1 MSNRATDP
9 AADPA
14 RFFSERYDDA
24 RKRFLIAADAG
35 GAAVQTRSHP
45 FPGPSGEPLGIDLAW
60 RGPEDARS
68 VLVLISGTHG
78 AEGFVGSAV
87 QTGYFETG
95 LAARLPRDTA
105 LLAIH
110 ALNPHG
116 FAWLRRVN
124 EDNIDLNRN
133 FLSDFTSPP
142 DNPGYRAH
150 RALFVPDTWNSEVA
164 AQNLAT
170 CQALKQDLGEMTYRL
185 AHSGGQYSDPEGIFF
200 GGTAPSWSHET
211 LAAVARSYLGKARAV
226 SVVDFHTGLGPRGH
240 GERISMHDPG
250 SAGENLLRASY
261 GDDFTSTKSG
271 TAVSSELSGTV
282 LEALERWLPDATVG
296 AVALEFGT
304 IDNAL
309 VQLAVRAD
317 NWLHVQARR
326 EDGVL
331 DTPIGFAIKR
341 DLRAAFDP
349 QDDAWR
355 RTVWDRSIETLD
367 SAVKG
372 LSSL

>member
-1 MSNRATDP
+1 MTNQSIE
-9 AADPA
+9 PA
-14 RFFSERYDDA
+14 RFFSDRYDDA

-35 GAAVQTRSHP
+35 GATLRPHAHP
-45 FPGPSGEPLGIDLAW
+45 MPGPRGESLGMDVAW
-60 RGPEDARS
+60 LGPEDAEA
-68 VLVLISGTHG
+68 VLLTISGTHG

-87 QTGYFETG
+87 QTGLFETG
-95 LAARLPRDTA
+95 LVTRLPDGMA
-105 LLAIH
+105 LMAIH
-110 ALNPHG
+110 ALNPYG

-124 EDNIDLNRN
+124 EGNIDLNRN
-133 FLSDFTSPP
+133 FLSDFASPP
-142 DNPGYRAH
+142 DNPGYRDY
-150 RALFVPDTWNSEVA
+150 RALFVPEDWNAEIA
-164 AQNLAT
+164 TENLAA
-170 CQALKQDLGEMTYRL
+170 CQTLKREMGEMPYRR
-185 AHSGGQYSDPEGIFF
+185 AHSGGQYSDPDGIFF

-211 LAAVARSYLGKARAV
+211 LRAVAHSYLSKARAV

-250 SAGENLLRASY
+250 SPGEALLRACY
-261 GDDFTSTKSG
+261 GGDFTSTKSG

-282 LEALERWLPDATVG
+282 LEALERWLPETTVG

-304 IDNAL
+304 IDNSL

-341 DLRAAFDP
+341 DLRDAFDP
-349 QDDAWR
+349 RDDTWR